1 MSEMLTVSTKGQITI
16 PVDVRDYFNIKAGD
30 KMFCETTDEGFL
42 IRKPKKDLLDY
53 KGFIK
58 DKYDPERDREATMN
72 AMAAHVL
79 GEE

>member
-1 MSEMLTVSTKGQITI
+1 MPEMLTVSTKGQITI
-16 PVDVRDYFNIKAGD
+16 PVEIRDHFNIKAGD

-42 IRKPKKDLLDY
+42 IRKPKKCLLDY

-58 DKYDPERDREATMN
+58 DEYDPERDRITAMN
-72 AMAAHVL
+72 GMAAHVM